1 MNSGGARLLNPRRGG
16 GCDIVAESHKPQTN
30 VENGYDGVA
39 TESDDREARS
49 LSLSLSLIVLCPAE
63 LDKMIIPFS
72 LHLLMNIG

>member
-49 LSLSLSLIVLCPAE
+49 HLCLSLTVLCPAE
-63 LDKMIIPFS
+63 LDKMIITFA
-72 LHLLMNIG
+72 LHLLMKIG